1 MDRPDREDRMTLKVR
16 LEGEMLHRFKM
27 IKEQL
32 GVENNPDVIRH
43 LIKVDYEQLIAKTK

>member
-1 MDRPDREDRMTLKVR
+1 MKVR
-16 LEGEMLHRFKM
+16 LKGEMLQRFKK

-43 LIKVDYEQLIAKTK
+43 LIKVGYEHLVAKLVAK